1 MIASRQ
7 VVRPSRQ
14 KALVGEPRATG
25 AQQSV
30 RIRGKIAAV
39 LRRQLTVQVTVATQ
53 ASEGVA
59 TTVDQGSDSMR
70 RFLVV
75 IVLLCSAKVQAATD
89 RDLFAAYCLGV
100 MRAAIAAPLPY
111 GARLPPSAEAE
122 AVEINRRVAAR
133 MREDE
138 QHLSRYLLARD
149 PGDAEIS
156 FALKSGENDQKT
168 MTERPV
174 DSHCFSAPRCPKIDE
189 PCITA
194 CRMEDPL
201 YAKLSK
207 CGDVRTLL
215 SF

>member
-1 MIASRQ
+1 
-7 VVRPSRQ
+7 
-14 KALVGEPRATG
+14 
-25 AQQSV
+25 
-30 RIRGKIAAV
+30 
-39 LRRQLTVQVTVATQ
+39 
-53 ASEGVA
+53 
-59 TTVDQGSDSMR
+59 MR

-75 IVLLCSAKVQAATD
+75 IVLLSPAKVQAATD

-100 MRAAIAAPLPY
+100 VRAAIAAPLPY
-111 GARLPPSAEAE
+111 VGGLPASAEAE
-122 AVEINRRVAAR
+122 AGEINRRVAAR
-133 MREDE
+133 MREAE

-149 PGDAEIS
+149 PGDAEIL
-156 FALKSGENDQKT
+156 FALKFGENDQRA
-168 MTERPV
+168 MTEHAV

-207 CGDVRTLL
+207 CSDVRKLL

>member
-1 MIASRQ
+1 
-7 VVRPSRQ
+7 
-14 KALVGEPRATG
+14 
-25 AQQSV
+25 
-30 RIRGKIAAV
+30 
-39 LRRQLTVQVTVATQ
+39 
-53 ASEGVA
+53 
-59 TTVDQGSDSMR
+59 MR

-75 IVLLCSAKVQAATD
+75 IVLLWSAKVQAATD

-100 MRAAIAAPLPY
+100 VRAAIAAPLPY
-111 GARLPPSAEAE
+111 VGGLPPSAEAE

-133 MREDE
+133 MREAE

-174 DSHCFSAPRCPKIDE
+174 DNHCFSTLRCPKIDE

-207 CGDVRTLL
+207 CSDVGKLL

>member
-1 MIASRQ
+1 
-7 VVRPSRQ
+7 
-14 KALVGEPRATG
+14 
-25 AQQSV
+25 
-30 RIRGKIAAV
+30 
-39 LRRQLTVQVTVATQ
+39 
-53 ASEGVA
+53 
-59 TTVDQGSDSMR
+59 MR

-75 IVLLCSAKVQAATD
+75 IVLLWSAKVQAATD

-111 GARLPPSAEAE
+111 VGGLPPSAEAE

-133 MREDE
+133 MREAE

-149 PGDAEIS
+149 PGDAGIS

-174 DSHCFSAPRCPKIDE
+174 DNHCFSAPRCPKIDE

-207 CGDVRTLL
+207 CSDVGKLL

>member
-1 MIASRQ
+1 
-7 VVRPSRQ
+7 
-14 KALVGEPRATG
+14 
-25 AQQSV
+25 
-30 RIRGKIAAV
+30 
-39 LRRQLTVQVTVATQ
+39 
-53 ASEGVA
+53 
-59 TTVDQGSDSMR
+59 MR

-75 IVLLCSAKVQAATD
+75 IVLLWSAKAQAATD

-111 GARLPPSAEAE
+111 VGGLPPSAEAE

-133 MREDE
+133 MREAE

-149 PGDAEIS
+149 PGDAKIL

-168 MTERPV
+168 VTERPV
-174 DSHCFSAPRCPKIDE
+174 DNHCFSAPRCPKIDE

-207 CGDVRTLL
+207 CSDVGKLL